1 VRENREK
8 AANEFRR
15 DLAVDASAG
24 TGKTSTLVARVTN
37 LFLACPDLSTDH
49 VLLLTFTDKA
59 AAEMKARVTE
69 GWERLFAATQETDS
83 VEEVGRR
90 AAAWNPLARVPAE
103 VYPAF
108 AALRRRVEEMVDGVG
123 RLSVTTFH
131 SFCAR
136 VLRSFPAEG
145 GVDPLFEVLPEAAA
159 ADAWD
164 AAFREFLQGEFGGE
178 EVLPEWERI
187 LTRLPDP
194 SKAWRVIRRLC
205 LFQRDL
211 LRGPAPDFGSPSDLL
226 DFLVREHG
234 PDVDYFHAFVA
245 GILAPED
252 DPAAVAFREAL
263 RVLRPAWDAVK
274 RGDLAAAAAGS
285 DGGTAA
291 FSLDLRKS
299 ASKKKFPRPEGPKL
313 SEVRDSILRFW
324 KRVAEVPA
332 GDAAARFLVAR
343 AGTALAR
350 YEAAKGSGLDFMD
363 LLLRTSDLLA
373 GNPAVS
379 RRLGERFRFIFVDE
393 FQDTDPLQ
401 AGVLHAI
408 AADAVPGRLFVVGDP
423 KQSIYGFRRADI
435 QVYRKF
441 REGMVEGGGEDV
453 PLARNFRSR
462 PDLLATLS
470 GLFSRVLPGG
480 EDFSP
485 AYAHV
490 VADRKDPGEGHP
502 VSLYRLDPAVDESEF
517 LAALVAR
524 IAGSVKVRDRGGDER
539 PAAFRDIA
547 VLYRSDASGV
557 LLSGYRAA
565 LAAAGIPH
573 VVPSR
578 KGFFLRQEIQD
589 VRMVLSA
596 VDVPADRSARHAAM
610 KTIFFGLSDEEIL
623 PLHGEDPA
631 AVPARVRD
639 AEALLSR
646 LSARKGRASLPDLL
660 AQLYAETGVDF
671 VAARIPDGERI
682 VRNLSKAAEMARA
695 FEWGGAGSLKLFL
708 SEIRRKAAE
717 GREEDEVPDFEEGE
731 DAVRLSTIHGAKGL
745 EFPVVILGGIS
756 RGGRKG
762 PEGLR
767 VDRVRGLSAV
777 IFPGFRTYSAFRQV
791 PGAGRPVTFE
801 EWEKEKMVAEERRLL
816 YVAATRAK
824 DRLYLVDG
832 GKGSGSTL
840 RDALREGT
848 SGATA
853 AGEGRCLVTG
863 LPGERLR
870 LAEPGAGGQA
880 GGELLSVAVTSALRE
895 EAPRPVAPLVVP
907 SIAWEGVGEAA
918 EPVPSAPAP
927 VSLAESHDRSR
938 GKRFGEKV
946 HRLLEA
952 YPPVTDPWPPS
963 GAALPVIWGGEEER
977 RWNAIV
983 VAVRSSGLYRELL
996 SARVV
1001 GTELPLLRVR
1011 GGSAD
1016 EARADLVVRPPGPA
1030 GDLWVI
1036 DYKTGESES
1045 ALEGKYLPQLR
1056 EYRDI
1061 LSGAW
1066 RVPVRAFLW
1075 YVETGASFE
1084 VTGTQ
1089 EPTQEPGRS

>member
-1 VRENREK
+1 MRENREK

-24 TGKTSTLVARVTN
+24 TGKTSTLVARATN
-37 LFLACPDLSTDH
+37 LFLARPDLSTDH

-83 VEEVGRR
+83 IEEVGRR
-90 AAAWNPLARVPAE
+90 AAAWNPLATVPASA
-103 VYPAF
+103 YPDF

-136 VLRSFPAEG
+136 VLRSFPAEA
-145 GVDPLFEVLPEAAA
+145 GVDPLFEVLPETAA

-164 AAFREFLQGEFGGE
+164 AAFRRFLQGEFGGE
-178 EVLPEWERI
+178 EVDPEWERI
-187 LTRLPDP
+187 LSRLPDP
-194 SKAWRVIRRLC
+194 SKAWWVIRRLC

-211 LRGPAPDFGSPSDLL
+211 LRGPAPDFGSPEDFL
-226 DFLVREHG
+226 DFLVREYVSS
-234 PDVDYFHAFVA
+234 VDYFRAFVA

-252 DPAAVAFREAL
+252 DPAAERFRDAL
-263 RVLRPAWDAVK
+263 RVLDAAWEAVL
-274 RGDLAAAAAGS
+274 RGDLAAAASAQEGA
-285 DGGTAA
+285 AA
-291 FSLDLRKS
+291 FALDLRKA

-313 SEVRDSILRFW
+313 SEVRDALLRFR
-324 KRVAEVPA
+324 KQVAEVPA

-343 AGTALAR
+343 AGAALAQ

-363 LLLRTSDLLA
+363 LLLRASDLLA

-379 RRLGERFRFIFVDE
+379 RRLGERFRHIFVDE

-401 AGVLHAI
+401 AGVLRAI

-441 REGMVEGGGEDV
+441 REGMVDAGGEDV
-453 PLARNFRSR
+453 PLTRNFRSR

-470 GLFSRVLPGG
+470 GLFSRVLSGG

-490 VADRKDPGEGHP
+490 EANRNDPGEGHP
-502 VSLYRLDPAVDESEF
+502 VSLYRLDPAVDEAEF
-517 LAALVAR
+517 LAALVGR
-524 IAGSVKVRDRGGDER
+524 IVGSVKVRDRVGVER
-539 PAAFRDIA
+539 RASFRDIA
-547 VLYRSDASGV
+547 VLYRSDASGEV
-557 LLSGYRAA
+557 LSGYRAA

-573 VVPSR
+573 VVPSQ

-623 PLHGEDPA
+623 PLYGEDPA
-631 AVPARVRD
+631 AAPARARD
-639 AEALLSR
+639 AVALLSR
-646 LSARKGRASLPDLL
+646 LSARRGRASLPDLL
-660 AQLYAETGVDF
+660 AALYGETGVDF

-695 FEWGGAGSLKLFL
+695 FEWSGAGSLKLFL
-708 SEIRRKAAE
+708 AEIRRKAAE

-767 VDRVRGLSAV
+767 ADRVRGLSAV

-791 PGAGRPVTFE
+791 PDAGRPVTFE
-801 EWEKEKMVAEERRLL
+801 EWEREKTVAEERRLL

-832 GKGSGSTL
+832 GRGTGSTV
-840 RDALREGT
+840 RDALWEGI
-848 SGATA
+848 SGATPV
-853 AGEGRCLVTG
+853 GEGLCLLTG

-870 LAEPGAGGQA
+870 LAESGAGGGSA
-880 GGELLSVAVTSALRE
+880 GGELLRVTVTSALPE
-895 EAPRPVAPLVVP
+895 EAPRPPASLAVPAISGERVV
-907 SIAWEGVGEAA
+907 EEAK
-918 EPVPSAPAP
+918 SAPPPAPPEP
-927 VSLAESHDRSR
+927 VSLAELHDRSR

-946 HRLLEA
+946 HRVFEA
-952 YPPVTDPWPPS
+952 YPPVTDPWPPP
-963 GAALPVIWGGEEER
+963 GAALPVIWDEEDAR
-977 RWNAIV
+977 RWNAIA
-983 VAVRSSGLYRELL
+983 VAVRSSPLYRELL

-1001 GTELPLLRVR
+1001 GTELPLLRIR
-1011 GGSAD
+1011 GFTAG
-1016 EARADLVVRPPGPA
+1016 EERADLVVRAPGPS
-1030 GDLWVI
+1030 GTLWVI
-1036 DYKTGESES
+1036 DYKTGERDRS
-1045 ALEGKYLPQLR
+1045 LEEAYFRQLR

-1061 LSGAW
+1061 LSEAW
-1066 RVPVRAFLW
+1066 RIPVRAFLW
-1075 YVETGASFE
+1075 YVESGAVGDPGVE
-1084 VTGTQ
+1084 V
-1089 EPTQEPGRS
+1089 